1 MTLLVLGISHHSAPL
16 DVLDAL
22 ALDAERAD
30 LLRRSAAERDFVN
43 SAVVLSTC
51 NRLEIIADVTSFHGG
66 LADLGTALVDV
77 SGIPWSELFSHTYVH
92 FDDKAQEHLFLL
104 AAGLDSMALGETQI
118 LGQLRASLHEGE
130 RGGSV
135 GGGLSEALQS
145 ALEVGKRVHSETK
158 LSSVSLSLL
167 DTALAEAEGHV
178 GDLAGA
184 NALVVGAGAMS
195 GLTVKTLKDHGLK
208 RIRVIN
214 RTLDKAQRLAQSVDG
229 EAVELTQENLVRE
242 IAQADVIV
250 SVTGARGIVLDED
263 TVIASLQQ
271 DLDQKLNKFFID
283 LALPYDIAVEVGEL
297 PHIRVLNLDG
307 ISRLIASNEHAQSES
322 VLSVIA
328 EARALIEQAMVDDAA
343 RRAARRVSPT
353 VTALREQAIMI
364 VDAEFERLKNKL
376 GASVSD
382 AAIAEISKT
391 LHRTAD
397 KIIHTPTV
405 KVKELASADSG
416 VDYAA
421 ALNMLFDLSARTRE
435 PETDRRASKVG
446 SVAQTEEGGSG
457 HIEADGTTP
466 VADHTLDVV
475 EPEHFTGRTIRLG
488 TRRSQ
493 LARSQSTAIA
503 QQLAAR
509 TGWRIEIV
517 EVVTEGDVN
526 MTPLARLGGSG
537 VFVSSVRT
545 ALLTG
550 KVDIAVHSLK
560 DLPTAPAAGIEM
572 AAVPPRVDPS
582 DVLIARN
589 GLSLVELPPGSVVGT
604 GSPRRASQLRAAR
617 PDITVT
623 GVRGNVGTRINH
635 VTEGR
640 LDGVV
645 LAAAGV
651 RRLGRLGEVTDFLDS
666 SVMLPAPGQGALAV
680 ECRAPDAAHGD
691 FDQEIREAL
700 EGLHDPATSLAVYAE
715 RAILERSQ
723 AGCSAPIGALASI
736 DGTALTLAA
745 VMADDEGRLSRL
757 STIATLPDEVTDNM
771 VELSR
776 GIQSESRRIARELG
790 YRTADELLSTLGAVP
805 GTASGANAP
814 ETNLVMT
821 PGGDRDQR

>member
-77 SGIPWSELFSHTYVH
+77 SGIPWSELFSHIYVH
-92 FDDKAQEHLFLL
+92 FDDKVQEHLFLL
-104 AAGLDSMALGETQI
+104 ASGLDSMALGETQI
-118 LGQLRASLHEGE
+118 LGQLRKSLHDGE
-130 RGGSV
+130 HGGSV

-178 GDLAGA
+178 GDLTGA

-195 GLTVKTLKDHGLK
+195 GLTVKALKAHGAA

-214 RTLDKAQRLAQSVDG
+214 RTLDKALRLAQSAGG
-229 EAVELTQENLVRE
+229 EAVELTHTNLVRE
-242 IAQADVIV
+242 IAQADLIV

-271 DLDQKLNKFFID
+271 DLDQNLNKFFID

-307 ISRLIASNEHAQSES
+307 ISRLIAANEHAQSES
-322 VLSVIA
+322 VLTVIA
-328 EARALIEQAMVDDAA
+328 EARALIEKAMVDDAA

-364 VDAEFERLKNKL
+364 VDAEFDRLKNKL

-446 SVAQTEEGGSG
+446 SVAQTADGSSG

-475 EPEHFTGRTIRLG
+475 EPEHFTGQTVRLG

-509 TGWRIEIV
+509 TGWRVEIV

-589 GLSLVELPPGSVVGT
+589 GLSLVELPAGSVVGT

-623 GVRGNVGTRINH
+623 GVRGNVGTRIDH

-651 RRLGRLGEVTDFLDS
+651 RRLGRLGEVTDVLDP

-700 EGLHDPATSLAVYAE
+700 EALHDPATSLAVYAE

-736 DGTALTLAA
+736 DGAALTLAA
-745 VMADDEGRLSRL
+745 VMADDEGKLSRL

-790 YRTADELLSTLGAVP
+790 YRTADELLKTLGAVP

>member
-22 ALDAERAD
+22 ALDAERVD

-66 LADLGTALVDV
+66 LADLGTALVEV
-77 SGIPWSELFSHTYVH
+77 SGIPWSELFSHIYVH

-104 AAGLDSMALGETQI
+104 AAGLDSMAIGETQI

-130 RGGSV
+130 RGGTV

-178 GDLAGA
+178 GDLKGA
-184 NALVVGAGAMS
+184 SALVVGAGAMS
-195 GLTVKTLKDHGLK
+195 GLTVKTLKDRGLK
-208 RIRVIN
+208 QIRVIN
-214 RTLDKAQRLAQSVDG
+214 RTLDKAQRLADSVDG
-229 EAVELTQENLVRE
+229 EAVELTHDNLVRE
-242 IAQADVIV
+242 IAQADVVV

-271 DLDQKLNKFFID
+271 DLDQNLNKFFID

-307 ISRLIASNEHAQSES
+307 ISRLIAAHEHTQSES
-322 VLSVIA
+322 VLTVIA
-328 EARALIEQAMVDDAA
+328 EARALIERAMVDDAA

-353 VTALREQAIMI
+353 VKALREQAILI

-405 KVKELASADSG
+405 KVKELATADSG

-446 SVAQTEEGGSG
+446 SVAKTAEGSSG
-457 HIEADGTTP
+457 HIEADGTVP
-466 VADHTLDVV
+466 IADHTLDVV
-475 EPEHFTGRTIRLG
+475 EPEHFTGRTVRLG

-589 GLSLVELPPGSVVGT
+589 GLSLLELPAGSVVGT

-651 RRLGRLGEVTDFLDS
+651 RRLGRLDEVTDVLDS

-745 VMADDEGRLSRL
+745 VMADDEGKLSRL

>member
-43 SAVVLSTC
+43 SAVVLPTC

-178 GDLAGA
+178 GDLTGA

-214 RTLDKAQRLAQSVDG
+214 RTLDKAMRLAQSVDG

-307 ISRLIASNEHAQSES
+307 ISRLIAANEHAQSES

-446 SVAQTEEGGSG
+446 SVAQTEEGSSG

-745 VMADDEGRLSRL
+745 VMADDEGKLSRL